1 MKITFKHFLAAAIAS
16 LSAISFSLIAGCGDT
31 SQYQLSTCNQTVQHL
46 TDTAQNVTFNRSYTG
61 KNFQVY
67 IDGAI
72 SDYSAVDEHITSL
85 NGIADILEEKVALG
99 EIPSAQF
106 TCYIC
111 ADGVPF
117 SAQDDGAVVMFPL
130 GLSEEEAF
138 GWILSALLANDG
150 LPYGVYAGIAAL
162 WLDEGFTK
170 LPATAIEGSFITELQ
185 FPLYEENNLPA
196 KQRALAWNF
205 SYTLAADWAEDGG
218 TASALAAL
226 SRAELEEY
234 LLFNYNLTLPE
245 YSFTPYSSDY
255 EYKVTAPGLT
265 YYIDRDFSDRYLSEK
280 EFTARYDMLAEWLK
294 DNARSAE
301 SVREFFSL
309 KDMCG
314 IEVYLE
320 NSSDPASAD
329 WGYITSTARS
339 RVIRCYTA
347 GVFSMGY
354 VYHMLDYSGN
364 NGFLRDT
371 YMSMLA
377 ESSVFSRMVYYKIF
391 SGQARN
397 FAYTATEKQ
406 FYTKAMEL
414 YNNCSS
420 EPASPQSFN
429 ILLFAD
435 CFAALAIV
443 DEDVPS
449 AQLNL
454 ISEAVYVLRTYGSD
468 ALAEIDGKW
477 NTVEISGKTLAE
489 IDAEWESYII
499 SCFG

>member
-1 MKITFKHFLAAAIAS
+1 M
-16 LSAISFSLIAGCGDT
+16 
-31 SQYQLSTCNQTVQHL
+31 
-46 TDTAQNVTFNRSYTG
+46 
-61 KNFQVY
+61 Y

-99 EIPSAQF
+99 ELPSAQF

-138 GWILSALLANDG
+138 GWILSALLANGG

-170 LPATAIEGSFITELQ
+170 LPATAIDGSFITELQ

-329 WGYITSTARS
+329 WGI
-339 RVIRCYTA
+339 
-347 GVFSMGY
+347 
-354 VYHMLDYSGN
+354 
-364 NGFLRDT
+364 
-371 YMSMLA
+371 
-377 ESSVFSRMVYYKIF
+377 
-391 SGQARN
+391 
-397 FAYTATEKQ
+397 
-406 FYTKAMEL
+406 
-414 YNNCSS
+414 
-420 EPASPQSFN
+420 
-429 ILLFAD
+429 
-435 CFAALAIV
+435 
-443 DEDVPS
+443 
-449 AQLNL
+449 
-454 ISEAVYVLRTYGSD
+454 
-468 ALAEIDGKW
+468 
-477 NTVEISGKTLAE
+477 
-489 IDAEWESYII
+489 
-499 SCFG
+499 